1 MDALNRVDLVE
12 VTPDLP
18 GSLVMGAPAANHSV
32 VSVASSSAAQGTT
45 PGLLDGIRA
54 VAADVA
60 AWLASVWD
68 LLWAADTW
76 RPLLDWLA
84 ARSGGVAEAVIATAI
99 IAFVVWLWSKRNKP
113 AAGEPAPAGPSADAG
128 TASNPQVPANPG
140 TCRVDQATRIRAQQ
154 LLCEL
159 PGWREPRSR
168 QRIIGNALGDG
179 HPLLDE
185 IPLYGSAKDA
195 AHAVIQVCAPPA
207 GFRNDA
213 KPPLCMLVDAIARD
227 FPGDPRRDAEVRELL
242 RLLGCN

>member
-1 MDALNRVDLVE
+1 M
-12 VTPDLP
+12 
-18 GSLVMGAPAANHSV
+18 
-32 VSVASSSAAQGTT
+32 
-45 PGLLDGIRA
+45 
-54 VAADVA
+54 
-60 AWLASVWD
+60 WD

-84 ARSGGVAEAVIATAI
+84 ARSGGVADTVMATAF
-99 IAFVVWLWSKRNKP
+99 IAFVVWVWSKRTTS
-113 AAGEPAPAGPSADAG
+113 AAGEPAPARPGADAG
-128 TASNPQVPANPG
+128 TASEPQVRADAG
-140 TCRVDQATRIRAQQ
+140 ACLVDQATRIRAQQ

-185 IPLYGSAKDA
+185 IPLSGSAKDA
-195 AHAVIQVCAPPA
+195 AHAVIQACAPPA
-207 GFRNDA
+207 GFHKDA
-213 KPPLCMLVDAIARD
+213 KPPLCMLVDAIGRD